1 MNGGLIGMFRRLS
14 RCRWVRLGKMAG
26 AGVLEIYAYVQL
38 AIDHSLV
45 EGCCLVVVPLLPKT

>member
-1 MNGGLIGMFRRLS
+1 MFRRLS